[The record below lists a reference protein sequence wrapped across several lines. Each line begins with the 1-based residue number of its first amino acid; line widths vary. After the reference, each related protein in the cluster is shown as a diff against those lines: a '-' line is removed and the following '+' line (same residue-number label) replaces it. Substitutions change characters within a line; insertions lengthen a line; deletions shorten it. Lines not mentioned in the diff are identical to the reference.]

1 MTPFSRVP
9 VATKVIIAG
18 AFLAG
23 ILAGAL
29 GAMAKTKLAKEFLNT
44 GAKPSGFT
52 QVVTAAPGKIV
63 FVSGASGPG
72 TDFETQA
79 RNTFESLKGRLALA
93 GATFQDVVKINYYLA
108 DISHTAE
115 LRKVR
120 AQYLDTDHPPAA
132 TLVQA
137 ALGSKTT
144 MLEVEAIAMVPA
156 R

>member
-1 MTPFSRVP
+1 MTPFSRIR
-9 VATKVIIAG
+9 VATKVIVAG

-44 GAKPSGFT
+44 GAKSSGFT
-52 QVVTAAPGKIV
+52 QVVTSAPGKII
-63 FVSGASGPG
+63 FVSGASGQG
-72 TDFETQA
+72 ADFETQA
-79 RNTFESLKGRLALA
+79 TNTFESLKGRLALA

-108 DISHTAE
+108 DISHAAE

-120 AQYLDTDHPPAA
+120 AQYLDMDHPPAA

-137 ALGSKTT
+137 ALGTKTT
-144 MLEVEAIAMVPA
+144 MLEVEAIAMAPA